1 MRNYELTYLISSG
14 LSEEE
19 LKRFQEKIISLIQEV
34 GGTLGETKEPIRKK
48 VAYLATLNFHL
59 SPEKLDSL
67 EKRLKS
73 ENQIIRYM
81 ILVRKAPKKVLEVA
95 IKSKKIIKPEPK
107 VELKEIEKKL
117 EEILDEQ

>member
-19 LKRFQEKIISLIQEV
+19 LKRFQEKIISLIQEI

>member
-1 MRNYELTYLISSG
+1 MRNYELTYLISSS

-48 VAYLATLNFHL
+48 VAYLTTLNFHL
-59 SPEKLDSL
+59 SPKKLDSL

-73 ENQIIRYM
+73 ESQIIRYM
-81 ILVRKAPKKVLEVA
+81 ILTRRAPKEVPEVA
-95 IKSKKIIKPEPK
+95 IKPKKIIKPEPK

-117 EEILDEQ
+117 EEILDE